1 MNYIKTRNQY
11 LKQINEGIF
20 DFIKGKVQVKKLK
33 KYLEEYKQQVSE
45 SYQKRKDLEFKIKI
59 SEKAG
64 EDSDEFKDQL
74 EILKDE
80 EKNIKE
86 TIENEVNSVKEKTE
100 KNKHSYINTL
110 VLKAKKEVNEIK
122 REILEKMSKDKK
134 YEDFNEI
141 VDDLKK
147 QNQQNKEMDEKL
159 KDFKKQVEEDSKEEE
174 DDSKEEEDSKGEE
187 DSKEE
192 EDSFFFYTD
201 GGSVKIS
208 KSVNQKGDTYEMENG
223 DKIDKSNLKEIK
235 KGDIVKYKSEV
246 GDKEYQNP
254 VKEIDIEN
262 NKVVIEIKDGSD
274 TTDKP
279 FGSLIDLVE

>member
-208 KSVNQKGDTYEMENG
+208 KSVSQKGDTYEMENG